1 MCGRIA
7 GHKAT
12 CELYTEPKSTNFS
25 RTRIFDTAS
34 VLWYQSQSLNFFTF
48 TLPSWEGYKTY
59 QLAADC
65 CVTGDI
71 AVSAKFSM
79 LLELIS
85 VNIKRVPKSKKG
97 RKKKSTLWKRWN
109 NGKFSYLWVAE
120 AQQERQ
126 EKFGGI
132 GDIHFHLITNAYIPI
147 KWITAAWSKLL
158 GADSKSCVHVDHIP
172 GHVNSVPNYL
182 AKYFGKGVQRKILSR
197 RFSCTRDLSG
207 VAPIKLKRLPEGTLL
222 KHKSYTTKQGFE
234 INFYYYDTGEV
245 LANYLEFMK
254 EEASVKGVTRISKD
268 FTQPAILARALSR
281 DKRTNHLTT
290 NTNGKADNVLLG
302 RRPDKGCVQEDQKRG
317 NEIQQEFLRDTEANG
332 TVECPF

>member
-1 MCGRIA
+1 
-7 GHKAT
+7 
-12 CELYTEPKSTNFS
+12 
-25 RTRIFDTAS
+25 
-34 VLWYQSQSLNFFTF
+34 LWYQSQSLNFFTF
-48 TLPSWEGYKTY
+48 TLPSWEGYKIY
-59 QLAADC
+59 QLSPEC

-71 AVSAKFSM
+71 AVTAKFSK
-79 LLELIS
+79 LLES
-85 VNIKRVPKSKKG
+85 VAVNIKRKKSKLW
-97 RKKKSTLWKRWN
+97 RKWN
-109 NGKFSYLWVAE
+109 GGKFSYLWVAE

-147 KWITAAWSKLL
+147 KWITAAWSNLL

-245 LANYLEFMK
+245 LANYLGFMK
-254 EEASVKGVTRISKD
+254 EEASVKGVTRTSKD
-268 FTQPAILARALSR
+268 FTQPAILARALQRDSR
-281 DKRTNHLTT
+281 TKHLIDDKKSESRSGSTKGAEANHVLCGQGSDGRSLPEAKSGSVELQFELPR
-290 NTNGKADNVLLG
+290 NGK
-302 RRPDKGCVQEDQKRG
+302 E
-317 NEIQQEFLRDTEANG
+317 NESL
-332 TVECPF
+332 ECPF